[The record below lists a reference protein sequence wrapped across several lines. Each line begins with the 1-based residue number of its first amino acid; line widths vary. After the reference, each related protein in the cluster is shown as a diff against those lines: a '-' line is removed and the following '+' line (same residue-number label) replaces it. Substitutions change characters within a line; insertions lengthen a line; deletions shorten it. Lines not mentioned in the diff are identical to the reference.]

1 MKTVSRACVVLTAL
15 LGFGGHAVQA
25 LEVPDSPR
33 HGQWTHGRTQLAL
46 EPVLAGLQLYKVLSS
61 APRELDVHA
70 RYESSDQAT
79 FATVYVF
86 RPAAGDLPLW
96 FDRATTTIATA
107 DRWTISSTEEFGPF
121 VPPGQDRANG
131 LQAIYALGGGQF
143 TSTAIAMV
151 AAEGWIIKIRITSLK
166 LDAAQMKTLMT
177 EFQRQMVWPRNLA
190 SAPAV
195 NPLADCPTPLTFGKA
210 ARPVRRSRDKAAA
223 SAIASAL
230 LEGSERDPTIA
241 ARLRGKAYCRD
252 SVFGTHGIY
261 RIEGTSDQYL
271 LAYNDAGRVASV
283 RPSPGLFDADGKKSF
298 AISYLELD
306 RSLQYVDHDR
316 LVSPAQLDEIVHS
329 QRPLT
334 SVAIDEPGSDAAPD
348 RAGAQP

>member
-1 MKTVSRACVVLTAL
+1 MTTISRACQVLVVL
-15 LGFGGHAVQA
+15 LGLAGHTVHAR
-25 LEVPDSPR
+25 EVPDSQKR
-33 HGQWTHGRTQLAL
+33 GQWTHARTQLSL

-70 RYESSDQAT
+70 RFESPDQAT

-96 FDRATTTIATA
+96 FDRATATIATA
-107 DRWTISSTEEFGPF
+107 DRWTIASTEEFGPF

-131 LQAIYALGGGQF
+131 LQAIYALGGGEF
-143 TSTAIAMV
+143 RSTAIAM
-151 AAEGWIIKIRITSLK
+151 AATDGWIIKIRITSLK
-166 LDAAQMKTLMT
+166 LDAAEMKALMG
-177 EFQRQMVWPRNLA
+177 EFQRQIVWPRTLA
-190 SAPAV
+190 TAPAV
-195 NPLADCPTPLTFGKA
+195 SPLADCPTPLTFGKA

-223 SAIASAL
+223 SAVAGAL
-230 LEGSERDPTIA
+230 LEGSERDATIGA
-241 ARLRGKAYCRD
+241 PLRGKAYCRD

-316 LVSPAQLDEIVHS
+316 LVSPAHLNEIVHS

-334 SVAIDEPGSDAAPD
+334 TVAIEETGSEAAPD
-348 RAGAQP
+348 RPGAQP